1 MNIEL
6 YQVFSLCSK
15 SVKQKAIH
23 PFCCLARGVDGSL
36 NIRQIIKRI
45 NRRTENAKMKD
56 MDVSFT
62 LLAHFIYIYIYR
74 KRINR
79 WKSEMDV

>member
-23 PFCCLARGVDGSL
+23 PFCCLARGRVDGSL

-45 NRRTENAKMKD
+45 NRRTENAKMKE

-62 LLAHFIYIYIYR
+62 LLALYIYI
-74 KRINR
+74 
-79 WKSEMDV
+79 

>member
-6 YQVFSLCSK
+6 YEVFSLCSI

-23 PFCCLARGVDGSL
+23 LFSCLARGVDGSL
-36 NIRQIIKRI
+36 NIRQIIIKRI
-45 NRRTENAKMKD
+45 NRWTENAKMKE

-62 LLAHFIYIYIYR
+62 LLACVCVCIYI
-74 KRINR
+74 
-79 WKSEMDV
+79 

>member
-6 YQVFSLCSK
+6 YEVFSLCSK

-23 PFCCLARGVDGSL
+23 PFSCLARGVDVSL

-45 NRRTENAKMKD
+45 NRWTENAKMKE

-62 LLAHFIYIYIYR
+62 LLVYIYIY
-74 KRINR
+74 KTH
-79 WKSEMDV
+79 K

>member
-6 YQVFSLCSK
+6 YEVFSLCSK

-23 PFCCLARGVDGSL
+23 PFSCLARGVDVSL

-45 NRRTENAKMKD
+45 NRWTENAKMKE

-62 LLAHFIYIYIYR
+62 LVVLYIYIY
-74 KRINR
+74 KTH
-79 WKSEMDV
+79 K

>member
-6 YQVFSLCSK
+6 YEVFSLCSK
-15 SVKQKAIH
+15 SVKQKAIY
-23 PFCCLARGVDGSL
+23 PLSCLARGVDVSL

-45 NRRTENAKMKD
+45 NRWTENAKMKE

-62 LLAHFIYIYIYR
+62 LLVFIYIYIY
-74 KRINR
+74 KTH
-79 WKSEMDV
+79 K